1 MLKQEL
7 ELIDQILDNKHDPVL
22 VDDERAESMMAFQ
35 ETAIN
40 GNVSQFDVKS
50 KDKDNRNQ
58 EEY

>member
-1 MLKQEL
+1 MQKQEL
-7 ELIDQILDNKHDPVL
+7 ELIDQILDNKSDPIL